1 MSRSRTRSFF
11 QPVGRFMHDAASCI
25 DFAQRASAIAQT
37 PESVFEARGTTRD
50 KALRALLD
58 NSR

>member
-1 MSRSRTRSFF
+1 
-11 QPVGRFMHDAASCI
+11 MHDAASCI

-37 PESVFEARGTTRD
+37 PESMFEARGTTRD